1 MGDAIHELLE
11 REYQYGFTTDL
22 DTDIAP
28 KGLTEEVIRLISA
41 KNGEPEWLLEW
52 RMAAAQRSPPAHRL
66 PEHELLGRAQDQ
78 GSAEGSEPLGKLAA
92 LAGVG
97 AYPMRVKCATLAWHT
112 LREALDADPD
122 VTRGSEEDG
131 R

>member
-41 KNGEPEWLLEW
+41 KNGEPEWFLEW
-52 RMAAAQRSPPAHRL
+52 RMAA
-66 PEHELLGRAQDQ
+66 
-78 GSAEGSEPLGKLAA
+78 SATS
-92 LAGVG
+92 
-97 AYPMRVKCATLAWHT
+97 
-112 LREALDADPD
+112 
-122 VTRGSEEDG
+122 
-131 R
+131 